1 MNNVYFANEG
11 MTSTTA
17 NFYANIAKELQNAAT
32 ERLNSVKFFKTS
44 VAVIGSK
51 EKQLMEAGNES
62 LDFIPDDL
70 KTLAEMNA
78 FCAWVREAIKEKES
92 QMTTVNRGSIETWA
106 KAMGIELPVMPE
118 YPRDPKIPSETDVI
132 NSWDINKR
140 NKYLRLEAFAATLGK
155 YIHPDGAYSRARKRA
170 HTAINNPITKEGT
183 GRDMVLYY
191 TESSVNIK
199 SVDDMFMA
207 LQDQY
212 RGYEQ
217 ELNQMKAEIKDTVN
231 NLTREAYDS
240 HAKECDKYNEL
251 SRAYNT
257 AWGDLRT
264 QFTTWRTN
272 ELERISK
279 LKITIPSALKETFNK
294 IKEIADASKK

>member
-44 VAVIGSK
+44 VAVIGSR

-92 QMTTVNRGSIETWA
+92 QITTVNRGSLETWA

-140 NKYLRLEAFAATLGK
+140 NRYLRLEAFAATLGK

-231 NLTREAYDS
+231 NLTREAYDAHS
-240 HAKECDKYNEL
+240 KECDKYNEL
-251 SRAYNT
+251 SRAFNT

-279 LKITIPSALKETFNK
+279 LKITIPDNLKATFK
-294 IKEIADASKK
+294 VIVEVGDASK

>member
-44 VAVIGSK
+44 VAVIGSR

-62 LDFIPDDL
+62 LDFIPNDL

-231 NLTREAYDS
+231 NLTREAYDA

>member
-51 EKQLMEAGNES
+51 ERQLMEAGNDS
-62 LDFIPDDL
+62 LDFIPNDL

-78 FCAWVREAIKEKES
+78 FCAWVREAIKEKEA
-92 QMTTVNRGSIETWA
+92 QMIAVNRGSLETWA

-155 YIHPDGAYSRARKRA
+155 YIHPDGAYSKARKKA
-170 HTAINNPITKEGT
+170 HTAINNPISKEGT

-191 TESSVNIK
+191 TESSIDIQ

-231 NLTREAYDS
+231 NLTREAYDTHS
-240 HAKECDKYNEL
+240 KECDKYNEL
-251 SRAYNT
+251 SRAYTT

-272 ELERISK
+272 EVERISK
-279 LKITIPSALKETFNK
+279 LKIAIPSALKDTFNK

>member
-32 ERLNSVKFFKTS
+32 ERLNSVKFFQTS
-44 VAVIGSK
+44 VAVIGSR
-51 EKQLMEAGNES
+51 EKQLMEAGNDS
-62 LDFIPDDL
+62 LDFIPNDL

-92 QMTTVNRGSIETWA
+92 QMTMVNRESLETWA

-140 NKYLRLEAFAATLGK
+140 NKYLCLEAFAATLGK
-155 YIHPDGAYSRARKRA
+155 YIHPDGAYSRARKKA

-183 GRDMVLYY
+183 GRDMILYY
-191 TESSVNIK
+191 TEPSVNIK

-212 RGYEQ
+212 RRYEQ
-217 ELNQMKAEIKDTVN
+217 ELNQMKAEIKDTIN
-231 NLTREAYDS
+231 NLTREAYDIHS
-240 HAKECDKYNEL
+240 KECDKYNEL

-257 AWGDLRT
+257 AWGNLRT

-272 ELERISK
+272 QLERISK
-279 LKITIPSALKETFNK
+279 LKITIPSALKDTFNK
-294 IKEIADASKK
+294 IKEIADASQK

>member
-1 MNNVYFANEG
+1 

-51 EKQLMEAGNES
+51 ERQLMEAGNDS
-62 LDFIPDDL
+62 LDFIPNDL

-78 FCAWVREAIKEKES
+78 FCAWVREAIKEKEA
-92 QMTTVNRGSIETWA
+92 QMIAVNRGSLETWA

-155 YIHPDGAYSRARKRA
+155 YIHPDGAYSKARKKA
-170 HTAINNPITKEGT
+170 HTAINNPIVKEGT

-191 TESSVNIK
+191 TESSIDIQ

-231 NLTREAYDS
+231 NLTREAYDIHS
-240 HAKECDKYNEL
+240 KECDKYNEL
-251 SRAYNT
+251 SRAYTT

-272 ELERISK
+272 EVERISK
-279 LKITIPSALKETFNK
+279 LKIAIPSTLKDTFNK

>member
-1 MNNVYFANEG
+1 MNNVYFSNEG
-11 MTSTTA
+11 MTSTAA

-44 VAVIGSK
+44 VAVIGSND
-51 EKQLMEAGNES
+51 KQLMEAGNDS
-62 LDFIPDDL
+62 LDFIPNDL

-92 QMTTVNRGSIETWA
+92 QLVTVNRGSIETWA
-106 KAMGIELPVMPE
+106 NAMGIELPVMPE

-140 NKYLRLEAFAATLGK
+140 NKYLRLEAFASTIGK
-155 YIHPDGAYSRARKRA
+155 YIHPDGAYSKARKKA

-183 GRDMVLYY
+183 GRDMILYY
-191 TESSVNIK
+191 TESSVDIK
-199 SVDDMFMA
+199 SVDDMFMM

-231 NLTREAYDS
+231 DLTREIYDA
-240 HAKECDKYNEL
+240 HAKEYDKYKEL

-272 ELERISK
+272 QLERISK
-279 LKITIPSALKETFNK
+279 LKITIPNALKDTFNK
-294 IKEIADASKK
+294 IKEIADTSKK

>member
-1 MNNVYFANEG
+1 MNNVYFSNEG
-11 MTSTTA
+11 MTSTAA

-44 VAVIGSK
+44 VAVIGSND
-51 EKQLMEAGNES
+51 KQLMEAGNDS
-62 LDFIPDDL
+62 LDFIPNDL

-92 QMTTVNRGSIETWA
+92 QLVTVNRGSIETWA
-106 KAMGIELPVMPE
+106 NAMGIELPVMPE

-140 NKYLRLEAFAATLGK
+140 NKYLRLEAFAATIGK
-155 YIHPDGAYSRARKRA
+155 YIHPDGAYSKARKKA

-183 GRDMVLYY
+183 GRDMILYY
-191 TESSVNIK
+191 TESSVDIK
-199 SVDDMFMA
+199 SVDDMFMM

-231 NLTREAYDS
+231 DLTREIYDA
-240 HAKECDKYNEL
+240 HAKEYDKYKEL

-272 ELERISK
+272 QLERISK
-279 LKITIPSALKETFNK
+279 LKITIPNALKDTFNK
-294 IKEIADASKK
+294 IKEIADTSKK

>member
-1 MNNVYFANEG
+1 MNNVYFSNEG
-11 MTSTTA
+11 MTSTAA

-32 ERLNSVKFFKTS
+32 ERLNNVKFFKTS
-44 VAVIGSK
+44 VAVIGSND
-51 EKQLMEAGNES
+51 KQLMEAGNDS
-62 LDFIPDDL
+62 LDFIPNDL

-92 QMTTVNRGSIETWA
+92 QLVTVNRESIETWA
-106 KAMGIELPVMPE
+106 NAMGIELPVMPE

-140 NKYLRLEAFAATLGK
+140 NKYLRLEAFAATIGK
-155 YIHPDGAYSRARKRA
+155 YIHPDGAYSKARKKA

-183 GRDMVLYY
+183 GRDMILYY
-191 TESSVNIK
+191 TESSVDIK
-199 SVDDMFMA
+199 SVDDMFMM

-231 NLTREAYDS
+231 DLTREIYDA
-240 HAKECDKYNEL
+240 HDKEYDKYKEL

-272 ELERISK
+272 QLERISK
-279 LKITIPSALKETFNK
+279 LKITIPNALKDTFNK
-294 IKEIADASKK
+294 IKEIADTSKK

>member
-32 ERLNSVKFFKTS
+32 ERLNSVKFFQTS
-44 VAVIGSK
+44 VAVIGSR
-51 EKQLMEAGNES
+51 EKQLMEAGNDS
-62 LDFIPDDL
+62 LDFIPNDL

-92 QMTTVNRGSIETWA
+92 QMTMVNRESLETWT

-140 NKYLRLEAFAATLGK
+140 NKYLCLEAFAATLGK
-155 YIHPDGAYSRARKRA
+155 YIHPDGAYSRARKKA

-183 GRDMVLYY
+183 GRDMILYY
-191 TESSVNIK
+191 TEPSVNIK

-212 RGYEQ
+212 RRYEQ
-217 ELNQMKAEIKDTVN
+217 ELNQMKAEIKDTIN
-231 NLTREAYDS
+231 NLTREAYDIHS
-240 HAKECDKYNEL
+240 KECDKYNEL

-257 AWGDLRT
+257 AWGNLRT

-272 ELERISK
+272 QLERISK
-279 LKITIPSALKETFNK
+279 LKITIPSALKDTFNK
-294 IKEIADASKK
+294 IKEIADASQK